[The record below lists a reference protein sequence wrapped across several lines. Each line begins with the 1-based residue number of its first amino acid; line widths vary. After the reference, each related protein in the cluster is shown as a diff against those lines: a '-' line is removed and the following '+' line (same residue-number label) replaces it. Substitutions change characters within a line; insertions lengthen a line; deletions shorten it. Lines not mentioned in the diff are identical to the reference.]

1 MKILVIE
8 DEPKTAAYLA
18 KGLRENGYVVDHALD
33 GGAGAHMALI
43 TRYDLVILDVMLP
56 ELDGWGVLKELK
68 ERGVT
73 TPILYL
79 SARDDVRDRVRGIE
93 LGAEDYLGKP
103 FAFSEL
109 LVRTR
114 AILRRGSTARNKTV
128 FQVADLEL
136 DLERHRVLRHGK
148 LIDLTQKEFLLLA
161 LLMRR
166 SGDALSRTIIA
177 EQVWDINFESDS
189 NIVDVHMRRLRLK
202 VDDPFETKLIHTV
215 RGVGYTL
222 EHRNEN

>member
-18 KGLRENGYVVDHALD
+18 KGLRENGYVVDHAGD
-33 GGAGAHMALI
+33 GGMGAHMAVL

-68 ERGVT
+68 ERGVN

-79 SARDDVRDRVRGIE
+79 SARDDVQDRVRGIE
-93 LGAEDYLGKP
+93 LGAEDYLVKP

-109 LVRTR
+109 LARAR
-114 AILRRGSTARNKTV
+114 AILRRGRTVRKATV

-136 DLERHRVLRHGK
+136 DLERHRVVRAGK
-148 LIDLTQKEFLLLA
+148 ALDLTQKEFLLLA

-166 SGDALSRTIIA
+166 AGDALSRTIIA

-202 VDDPFETKLIHTV
+202 VDDPFDTKLIHTV
-215 RGVGYTL
+215 RGIGYTL
-222 EHRNEN
+222 EHRS